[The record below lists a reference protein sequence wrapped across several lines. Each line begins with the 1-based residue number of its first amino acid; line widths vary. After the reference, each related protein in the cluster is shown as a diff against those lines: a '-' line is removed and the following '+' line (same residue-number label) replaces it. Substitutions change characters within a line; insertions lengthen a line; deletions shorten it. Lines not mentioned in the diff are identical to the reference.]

1 MVKSKLPQATKKIR
15 VLIADDHA
23 IVREGLRALLDGQ
36 PDIEVVGEATDG
48 EEAVKMTSQLQPNIV
63 LMDITMPRLSG
74 LEAIGQI
81 KRQQPDVKI
90 LVLTMHES
98 DDYFFKTLEAGASGY
113 FIKGGSSKE
122 LVNAIYTVWN
132 GDVFIYPSMTKK
144 LLSDYVRRVS
154 TGVERDTYDGLTARE
169 REILK
174 LIAQGNTNQE
184 IADQLVLSVA
194 TVQTHRAHIIAK
206 LGLHRRAD
214 LVKYAIKRGF
224 ITLDS

>member
-1 MVKSKLPQATKKIR
+1 MAKPVTEKKKVR

-23 IVREGLRALLDGQ
+23 IVREGLRALLEDQ
-36 PDIEVVGEATDG
+36 PDIEVAGEATDG
-48 EEAVKMTSQLQPNIV
+48 DEAVKMTSQLSPDIV
-63 LMDITMPRLSG
+63 LMDITMPKLSG

-81 KRQQPDVKI
+81 KRHQPEVKI

-98 DDYFFKTLEAGASGY
+98 DDYFFKTLESGASGY

-122 LVNAIYTVWN
+122 LVNAIYTVWK

-144 LLSDYVRRVS
+144 LLSDYVRRIN

-174 LIAQGNTNQE
+174 FIAQGNTNQE
-184 IADQLVLSVA
+184 IADQLVLSIA

-224 ITLDS
+224 ITLDT